1 MVKVVQKG
9 FVLAFIILAF
19 VIGTQ
24 NPEVVNVNYLIATSQ
39 LPLATLMSVCFFIG
53 VLIGCMVS
61 VKVFSQLKWQNYRL
75 KKSNRQL
82 SPDTER

>member
-9 FVLAFIILAF
+9 FVLALILLAF

>member
-1 MVKVVQKG
+1 MVKVVKKG
-9 FVLAFIILAF
+9 FILALILLAF

-24 NPEVVNVNYLIATSQ
+24 NPEVVNVNYLIATSEI
-39 LPLATLMSVCFFIG
+39 PLATLMSICFFIG
-53 VLIGCMVS
+53 VLVGCIVS

-75 KKSNRQL
+75 RKTNRQL